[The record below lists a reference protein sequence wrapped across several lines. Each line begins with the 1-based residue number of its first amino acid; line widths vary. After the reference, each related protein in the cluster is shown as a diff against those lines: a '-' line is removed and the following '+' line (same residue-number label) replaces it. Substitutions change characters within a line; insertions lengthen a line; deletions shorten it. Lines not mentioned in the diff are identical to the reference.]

1 MSKNSQRFLKISLS
15 AGLALSAVST
25 PTADAVSS
33 NIPENPMVDPQG
45 PALTSTDLNRA
56 QETTLIQGVGHFV
69 FSSIGTQSPGN
80 CHLVPMSHQQVFCTI
95 ATGIHYT
102 FFE

>member
-1 MSKNSQRFLKISLS
+1 MSKNSQRFLKISLV
-15 AGLALSAVST
+15 AGLALSAVSA
-25 PTADAVSS
+25 PAAHAVSS

-45 PALTSTDLNRA
+45 APMTSLDLNRA
-56 QETTLIQGVGHFV
+56 QETSMIQGLGHFV
-69 FSSIGTQSPGN
+69 FSSIGTRSPGN
-80 CHLVPMSHQQVFCTI
+80 CDQVPLSHQQVFCTI